1 MRVFGAKELLEDVHA
16 KDLCI
21 GCGACVSLCPYF
33 KNYRG
38 KTAMLF
44 PCTLPQGRC
53 HAYCPRTEVDL
64 NELSVRL
71 WDKPYRGEPIGIYK
85 EIVAS
90 RSTTPH
96 PGCLF
101 QAGGTVSALISFALK
116 EKIINAAA
124 LTDREDLIPIPRL
137 VTNSEEVLIC
147 AGSKF
152 MASPTVSALN
162 EGIAKGFIGMGIV
175 GTPCQM
181 MAVLQLRSNPLGR
194 PDFRDPVA
202 LSIGLFCNWS
212 LDTRQFSAYLTD
224 KMDITQIR
232 GMDIPPPPAD
242 VMVLKS
248 VDRERRIPLSEI
260 RPFIPST
267 CFVCP
272 DMTSEF
278 ADLSVG
284 MYEGRAG
291 WNTLIVRSQRGADL
305 VEQAVRKG
313 VLQVSDMQA
322 ENLERLSRASAK
334 KKERALRMLLS
345 RGLLNAEG
353 DGKRSV
359 MRIPPEVV
367 GKILATE
374 TE

>member
-1 MRVFGAKELLEDVHA
+1 
-16 KDLCI
+16 
-21 GCGACVSLCPYF
+21 
-33 KNYRG
+33 
-38 KTAMLF
+38 
-44 PCTLPQGRC
+44 
-53 HAYCPRTEVDL
+53 
-64 NELSVRL
+64 
-71 WDKPYRGEPIGIYK
+71 
-85 EIVAS
+85 
-90 RSTTPH
+90 
-96 PGCLF
+96 
-101 QAGGTVSALISFALK
+101 
-116 EKIINAAA
+116 
-124 LTDREDLIPIPRL
+124 
-137 VTNSEEVLIC
+137 
-147 AGSKF
+147 